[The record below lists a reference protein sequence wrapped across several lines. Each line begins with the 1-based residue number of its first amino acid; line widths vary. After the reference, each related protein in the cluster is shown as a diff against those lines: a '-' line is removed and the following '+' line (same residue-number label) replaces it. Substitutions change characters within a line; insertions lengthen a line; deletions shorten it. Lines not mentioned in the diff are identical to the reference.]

1 MNYKLLLPLLV
12 IFQVACSNT
21 TNKTNLKESA
31 VRTLLD
37 GTFIVRKTKK
47 TPIKANQMNSKYYQY
62 YSGLHADSIGCKSYS
77 EIKLKVGKNEK
88 AYKCMVNGQYLTSKS
103 VAIGTPWQ

>member
-12 IFQVACSNT
+12 LFQAGCST
-21 TNKTNLKESA
+21 TTAKSNLKESA

-37 GTFIVRKTKK
+37 GTFIVRKTAN
-47 TPIKANQMNSKYYQY
+47 TPVKANLMNAKYYQY

-77 EIKLKVGKNEK
+77 QVKIKVNKNEQ
-88 AYKCMVNGQYLTSKS
+88 AYKCMVNGIYLTQNSL
-103 VAIGTPWQ
+103 AIGTPWK